1 MKSVLILI
9 ATTLALALAL
19 AGCASQG
26 DYKQYLDAKTRMDAA
41 SHAATSAESVAKY
54 NAEAEKYKA
63 MAAIAASGSET
74 AKVAAV
80 VAMIGMNSNNQSL
93 NTLQLPQN
101 VVQPPPQNEAL
112 QWASILVPSVT
123 NVIGMG
129 YNYKA
134 AVTQSNNARD
144 VAISTNSTFSSMGT
158 NIQNTSTSSA
168 ASIASVAASNGS
180 ALTTVA
186 GMIQAPQAN
195 VTTTISGDGVV
206 GSGTLTKSPVSTTT
220 TSTTSTTDNHAATTT
235 TTTNP
240 TTVTPAGKVCAIDA
254 AGVLTCN

>member
-9 ATTLALALAL
+9 AATLAL

-26 DYKQYLDAKTRMDAA
+26 DYKQYLDAKTRIDAA

-80 VAMIGMNSNNQSL
+80 VAMIGMNSNNQNL
-93 NTLQLPQN
+93 NTLQMPQN
-101 VVQPPPQNEAL
+101 AVQPPPQNEAL

-134 AVTQSNNARD
+134 TVTQSNNARD
-144 VAISTNSTFSSMGT
+144 VAISTNSTFASMGT
-158 NIQNTSTSSA
+158 NIQNTANSGATSMA
-168 ASIASVAASNGS
+168 AIAASNGT
-180 ALTTVA
+180 ALTSVA
-186 GMIQAPQAN
+186 GMIQAPQPN

-206 GSGTLTKSPVSTTT
+206 GSGTLTKSPVTTTTTT
-220 TSTTSTTDNHAATTT
+220 TSTDNHAVA

-240 TTVTPAGKVCAIDA
+240 TTVTPAGQVCAISSTGA
-254 AGVLTCN
+254 LVCN